1 MRRTLK
7 DRDSPLYQDTHRGRG
22 GIGGGLYTN
31 GPSDTLAS
39 TEYDYLTTDSG
50 EIIYADVDSR
60 IYV

>member
-22 GIGGGLYTN
+22 GIAGGLFTN
-31 GPSDTLAS
+31 GKNDTV
-39 TEYDYLTTDSG
+39 TNPEYDYLTTDDG
-50 EIIYADVDSR
+50 ETIYADIDSR